1 MQPPSETT
9 APPDQR
15 FAFLVNGVRHVSPDA
30 RVDGRTILRLAGF
43 NPASDHVLIQLTN
56 PGSRSVGLDESV
68 DLSPDGR
75 EIFRAFHSDRAFNF
89 TVDELGYEWGAST
102 ISEAELRAI
111 TGAADNKHFVLE
123 RQGEPDQPI
132 HEGEMVA
139 LGERGTEHLRTVRAL
154 TTIIV
159 NAEKKEVERRRISFE
174 ALVKLAFETPP
185 TGENIL
191 ITIDYG
197 NGPPANPKGSLKPGE
212 TVKIKNKMVFD
223 VTATDRS

>member
-1 MQPPSETT
+1 MHAQNDT
-9 APPDQR
+9 ADTVEQR
-15 FAFLVNGVRHVSPDA
+15 FAFLVNGQVHHSTDPVI
-30 RVDGRTILRLAGF
+30 DGRTILRIAAF
-43 NPASDHVLIQLTN
+43 HPPSEHVLIALTK
-56 PGSRSVGLDESV
+56 PGSRSIGLDESF
-68 DLSPDGR
+68 DLRTPGR
-75 EIFRAFHSDRAFNF
+75 EDFRAFPSDRTFNF
-89 TVDELGYEWGAST
+89 TGDEIGYEWGART
-102 ISEAELRAI
+102 ISESDLRDI
-111 TGAADNKHFVLE
+111 TGAPDTKDFVLE
-123 RQGEPDQPI
+123 RKGEPDQPI
-132 HEGEMVA
+132 NEGDVID
-139 LGERGTEHLRTVRAL
+139 LGDSGTEHIRTVRAL

-159 NAEKKEVERRRISFE
+159 NAEKQEVEGRRISFA